1 MGKRKGEREKERRK
15 ERKRKEDFKNVIVD
29 ETGRKPFD
37 GVLRQL
43 VQLLGE
49 EQLRL
54 GRHELFKRESNEW
67 GKKQKKFAFF
77 VCSSRWLEGAMMLK
91 NDYSLS
97 YLILFSA
104 GENPVEMRM
113 VWWTLIIPFASRC
126 RWENERRWLR
136 RQRFSTTPQ
145 IGGQEHRLVLC
156 SVAMQN
162 RWKRIKKRK
171 EK

>member
-54 GRHELFKRESNEW
+54 GRHELFKRESNE
-67 GKKQKKFAFF
+67 
-77 VCSSRWLEGAMMLK
+77 
-91 NDYSLS
+91 
-97 YLILFSA
+97 
-104 GENPVEMRM
+104 
-113 VWWTLIIPFASRC
+113 
-126 RWENERRWLR
+126 
-136 RQRFSTTPQ
+136 
-145 IGGQEHRLVLC
+145 
-156 SVAMQN
+156 
-162 RWKRIKKRK
+162 
-171 EK
+171 